1 MKKLTVI
8 LAISLLSSG
17 VFAKKSIHK
26 RTTLS
31 TIKNNQVK
39 FDIRKPV
46 SKFFQ
51 EHKKGI
57 RAGLA
62 MGSLDMNI
70 RGRTTVQGQPISIS
84 SNETHSTNFQF
95 QLGYEKIQTKTIGYS
110 GFVVYQD
117 IRDVKFNDNSNLRN
131 MRIMGNATY
140 GINAQAYTYG
150 GLNYSKYYGSGFI
163 EDALDAGIGY
173 QAGIG
178 LKIHKRAH
186 LELEYLTLL
195 NEGSQKGINFDA
207 QARGMMIR
215 LNTPLF
221 M

>member
-1 MKKLTVI
+1 
-8 LAISLLSSG
+8 
-17 VFAKKSIHK
+17 
-26 RTTLS
+26 
-31 TIKNNQVK
+31 
-39 FDIRKPV
+39 
-46 SKFFQ
+46 
-51 EHKKGI
+51 
-57 RAGLA
+57 

-150 GLNYSKYYGSGFI
+150 GLNYSKYYGSGDI

-186 LELEYLTLL
+186 LEIEYLTLL
-195 NEGSQKGINFDA
+195 NEGSQKGINFDD
-207 QARGMMIR
+207 QASGMMIR